1 MRAKVAYVCDDCGV
15 EHPKW
20 QGQCSACGKWNTL
33 REFALQR
40 ATASA
45 GASATGYSGTPPEV
59 ARLAEIETAALARM
73 PTGMDELDRV
83 LGGGFVPGSVV
94 LIGGDPGAGKST
106 LLLQVAAAIAR
117 REPSAG
123 EREGEPFAR
132 KQPSAGER
140 EGGPLARKQ
149 PSAGERLA
157 RKEPMLYVSG
167 EESLQQI
174 ADRASRLALPLA
186 NLLIAA
192 ETRVEAVA
200 ELAQRHRPSVIVIDS
215 IQVMHVES
223 SSSVPGSVTQVRESA
238 ALLTKL
244 AKQTLTPVILVGH
257 VTKEGNLA
265 GPKVLE
271 HMIDCFVML
280 DSPAGTRFRT
290 LRSHKNRFGA
300 VNELGVFAMTETG
313 MKEVANPSAIFLQ
326 RPKEMSPGS
335 VVTVT
340 WEGTRPLLVELQALV
355 DESRGGYPK
364 RIAVGLD
371 PQRIGMHLAALH
383 RHCGLSLTDQ
393 DVFANVVG
401 GVRISETGADLATV
415 LAVLSS
421 FQNRVLPR
429 NLVCFGELGLTG
441 EVRGVPNGQERLRE
455 AQKHGFD
462 QAIAPRANLTKTPL
476 RGIEV
481 KGVTSLAQTL
491 EAIDALG

>member
-1 MRAKVAYVCDDCGV
+1 MAKTKVAYVCDDCGV

-33 REFALQR
+33 RQFSLQR
-40 ATASA
+40 AAA
-45 GASATGYSGTPPEV
+45 APGASAAGAGYSGDPPEV
-59 ARLAEIETAALARM
+59 ARLADVETAALARM
-73 PTGMDELDRV
+73 HTGMEELDRV

-106 LLLQVAAAIAR
+106 LLLQVAAAVAR
-117 REPSAG
+117 R
-123 EREGEPFAR
+123 
-132 KQPSAGER
+132 
-140 EGGPLARKQ
+140 
-149 PSAGERLA
+149 
-157 RKEPMLYVSG
+157 EPMLYVSG

-174 ADRASRLALPLA
+174 ADRARRLDLPLE
-186 NLLIAA
+186 NLLVAT
-192 ETRVEAVA
+192 ETRVEAIA
-200 ELAQRHRPSVIVIDS
+200 ELAGKHRPSAIVVDS
-215 IQVMHVES
+215 IQVMHTES
-223 SSSVPGSVTQVRESA
+223 TASVPGSVTQVRESA
-238 ALLTKL
+238 ARLTKL
-244 AKQTLTPVILVGH
+244 AKQTLTTVILVGH

-290 LRSHKNRFGA
+290 LRSQKNRFGA
-300 VNELGVFAMTETG
+300 VNELGVFAMMETG
-313 MKEVANPSAIFLQ
+313 LKEVANPSAIFLQ

-355 DESRGGYPK
+355 DESRSGYPR

-401 GVRISETGADLATV
+401 GVRITETGADLATV

-462 QAIAPRANLTKTPL
+462 QAIAPRANLTKTPVP
-476 RGIEV
+476 GIDV

-491 EAIDALG
+491 EAVEALG